1 MLWARI
7 VIGDKLLGRVDPT
20 IFLSFFLLLF
30 GAASRVSRF
39 VSFVVDERGR
49 WLETKRERFFVLTI
63 VGKFGSEKNSESHFQ
78 IIHFE

>member
-20 IFLSFFLLLF
+20 IFLSFFF
-30 GAASRVSRF
+30 F
-39 VSFVVDERGR
+39 VSGPRHVFVVDERGR